1 MASTVTA
8 MPARMSAEEWQ
19 TRCDLAACYRLVD
32 LFGWSDLINTRIT
45 ARVPG
50 SDDHFL
56 INPYGLLFEEVTAS
70 SLVKI
75 DREGNK
81 VEPSEYEI
89 NSGGF
94 AIPSAVHMARPEI
107 ACVLHTH
114 SIAGCAVSM
123 QEDGLL
129 PLNQHALQ
137 IIADVAYHDY
147 EGTGRDP
154 QERTRLLADFGDRH
168 IMVLRNHGLLVVG
181 ISIAAALIA
190 TYRMERA
197 CAMQLAFQQS
207 GAEFNP
213 INDDVVRAA
222 YNSARR
228 SPGIS
233 RADPT
238 KFEWPA
244 LLRKLDRI
252 DPSYKQ

>member
-1 MASTVTA
+1 
-8 MPARMSAEEWQ
+8 MPSEHMSEAEWQ
-19 TRCDLAACYRLVD
+19 TRVDLAACYRLVD

-50 SDDHFL
+50 QDDRFL
-56 INPYGLLFEEVTAS
+56 INPSRLLFDEITAS

-75 DREGNK
+75 DTEGNK
-81 VEPSEYEI
+81 VDPSEAEI

-94 AIPSAVHMARPEI
+94 AMPSTVHMARPQV

-123 QEDGLL
+123 QRNGLL

-147 EGTGRDP
+147 EGTGRNLD
-154 QERTRLLADFGDRH
+154 ERARLLADLGDRH
-168 IMVLRNHGLLVVG
+168 ILVLRNHGLLIVG
-181 ISIAAALIA
+181 TSIAAAFVS
-190 TYRMERA
+190 TYRIERA

-207 GAEFNP
+207 SAAFHPIAEEA
-213 INDDVVRAA
+213 VTAA
-222 YNSARR
+222 Y
-228 SPGIS
+228 S
-233 RADPT
+233 RATAGRNEPA

>member
-1 MASTVTA
+1 MVSMATA
-8 MPARMSAEEWQ
+8 HSPHISADGWQ

-32 LFGWSDLINTRIT
+32 MFGWSDLINTRIT

-50 SDDHFL
+50 EKDHFL
-56 INPYGLLFEEVTAS
+56 INPFGLLYEEVTAS

-75 DREGNK
+75 DDDGNK
-81 VEPSEYEI
+81 VEPSECDV

-94 AIPSAVHMARPEI
+94 AIPSAIHMARPEVQ
-107 ACVLHTH
+107 CVVHTH
-114 SIAGCAVSM
+114 TIAGCAVSM
-123 QEDGLL
+123 QKDGLL

-137 IIADVAYHDY
+137 VIGDIAYHDY
-147 EGTGRDP
+147 EGTGRSSD
-154 QERTRLLADFGDRH
+154 ERARLLADLGDRH
-168 IMVLRNHGLLVVG
+168 IMVLRNHGLLIAG
-181 ISIAAALIA
+181 TSIAEAFVT

-213 INDDVVRAA
+213 IGDEVVRRTSNKVRTRVTSSDSNPA
-222 YNSARR
+222 
-228 SPGIS
+228 
-233 RADPT
+233 
-238 KFEWPA
+238 KLEWLA

>member
-8 MPARMSAEEWQ
+8 MAAQMSAEEWQ
-19 TRCDLAACYRLVD
+19 TRCDLPACYRFVD

-50 SDDHFL
+50 RDDQFL
-56 INPYGLLFEEVTAS
+56 INPYGLLFDEVTAS

-75 DREGNK
+75 DRGGNK
-81 VEPSEYEI
+81 VEPSEYEV

-94 AIPSAVHMARPEI
+94 AIPSAVHIARPEI

-123 QEDGLL
+123 QKDGLL

-137 IIADVAYHDY
+137 VMDEVAYHDY
-147 EGTGRDP
+147 EGTARNP
-154 QERTRLLADFGDRH
+154 EERARFLADLGDRQ

-181 ISIAAALIA
+181 TSIAATFIA

-207 GAEFNP
+207 GAAFNP
-213 INDDVVRAA
+213 IADEVVSAASDNARMRLTGGHNDPA
-222 YNSARR
+222 
-228 SPGIS
+228 
-233 RADPT
+233 